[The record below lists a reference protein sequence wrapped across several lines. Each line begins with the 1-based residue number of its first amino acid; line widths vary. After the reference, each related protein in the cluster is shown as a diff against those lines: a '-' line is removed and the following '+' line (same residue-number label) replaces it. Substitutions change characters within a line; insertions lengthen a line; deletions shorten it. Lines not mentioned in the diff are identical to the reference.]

1 MVNVLGFSA
10 EYVEKMTPG
19 ERKLYWVYYERDE
32 EEKRKKS
39 QQSDNSGIPIG
50 GGINTGV

>member
-1 MVNVLGFSA
+1 MVSILGFSA
-10 EYVEKMTPG
+10 EYVERLTPN

-39 QQSDNSGIPIG
+39 QRQNNGVTIGSGID
-50 GGINTGV
+50 TGV